1 MFQIIFKIQPALR
14 APDVAKSPQ
23 ARHVSVWHSIN
34 TLCHPIFVRASSF
47 PVLLSPLKTRYNL
60 LIRFYKR
67 ETKREQESENNSQLD
82 QVGPGVVSRLNGVL
96 RRGSLGL
103 SAGRSGGPASA
114 GHLGVRLLCL
124 QLHMSTKIRPFKCLV
139 LGFPNP
145 LIERVSV
152 FSFSRARA
160 VYTGRFQDAGKDLF
174 HL

>member
-1 MFQIIFKIQPALR
+1 MGDHGPTKVFQIIFKIQPALR

-47 PVLLSPLKTRYNL
+47 TVLLSPLKTRYNL

-114 GHLGVRLLCL
+114 GHLGVRLRCL
-124 QLHMSTKIRPFKCLV
+124 QLHVSTKIPPFKCLV

-145 LIERVSV
+145 
-152 FSFSRARA
+152 
-160 VYTGRFQDAGKDLF
+160 
-174 HL
+174 